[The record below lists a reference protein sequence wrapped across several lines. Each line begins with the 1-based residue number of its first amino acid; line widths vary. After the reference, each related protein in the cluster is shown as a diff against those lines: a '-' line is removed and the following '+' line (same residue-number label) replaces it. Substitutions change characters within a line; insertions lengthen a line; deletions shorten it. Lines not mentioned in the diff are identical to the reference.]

1 MDGRRIPYLV
11 TRSVTWLTKNLTLW
25 LHSIMAFLLCTR
37 SVSIRHIFYQIS
49 ASAKSYKFYE
59 CGKVK
64 IVLHNMLVDWHWSLP
79 ILIPFVFH
87 REYNQLPRPGHR
99 VNKEVLCVVSS
110 PTLFSVNQ
118 ATLRVTKY
126 GLKYCILYKGQTVN
140 LSTYFSSVIKMCN
153 NI

>member
-1 MDGRRIPYLV
+1 MAAEFHIWWLAVSPDWLKISLYGYIPSWLFPSARDLLV
-11 TRSVTWLTKNLTLW
+11 FATY
-25 LHSIMAFLLCTR
+25 
-37 SVSIRHIFYQIS
+37 FYQIS
-49 ASAKSYKFYE
+49 ASAKSFKFYE

-87 REYNQLPRPGHR
+87 REYNQLPKPGHR
-99 VNKEVLCVVSS
+99 VNKEVLCVASS

-118 ATLRVTKY
+118 ATMRVTKY
-126 GLKYCILYKGQTVN
+126 GLKYCILYNGQSVN

-153 NI
+153 NV